1 MNDVPYIT
9 ISDVRRALSRPRP
22 GLEAFLRLATRPRPG
37 EAGLPPGHSPKQGGV
52 LLLLYPIDSYLHL
65 VLTRRTEQVGNHKGQ
80 ISLPGGAREPE
91 DHSLLETALRETR
104 EELGIRTDQLQLL
117 GPLTSLY
124 IPPSNYCIHPYVAY
138 ADVRPDFNP
147 EPTEVEELL
156 EMSLNHL
163 LDPIT
168 REEEDWHLRGRPVVV
183 PFYRLG
189 EHKIWG
195 ATAMVLSEFEVM
207 LRQTSLDLSERT
219 FTDFGSLQQR

>member
-1 MNDVPYIT
+1 MNEVPYLT
-9 ISDVRRALSRPRP
+9 LNDVRRALSRPRP
-22 GLEAFLRLATRPRPG
+22 ELEALLRMATQPRPG
-37 EAGLPPGHSPKQGGV
+37 GAGLPLGHSPKQGGV

-65 VLTRRTEQVGNHKGQ
+65 VLTRRTEQVANHKGQ
-80 ISLPGGAREPE
+80 ISLPGGAREPGN
-91 DHSLLETALRETR
+91 HSLLETALRETR
-104 EELGIRTDQLQLL
+104 EELGIRTDQLQVL

-124 IPPSNYCIHPYVAY
+124 IPPSDYCIQPYVAY
-138 ADVRPDFNP
+138 ADARPDFSP

-163 LDPIT
+163 LDPAT
-168 REEEDWHLRGRPVVV
+168 REEEIWELRGHPVVV

-207 LRQTSLDLSERT
+207 LRRSYMGQ
-219 FTDFGSLQQR
+219 QQR

>member
-1 MNDVPYIT
+1 MNEVPYLT
-9 ISDVRRALSRPRP
+9 LNDVRRALSRPRP
-22 GLEAFLRLATRPRPG
+22 ELEALLRMATQPRPG
-37 EAGLPPGHSPKQGGV
+37 GAGLPLGHSPKQGGV

-65 VLTRRTEQVGNHKGQ
+65 VLTRRTEQVANHKGQ
-80 ISLPGGAREPE
+80 ISLPGGAREPG

-104 EELGIRTDQLQLL
+104 EELGIRTDQLQVL

-124 IPPSNYCIHPYVAY
+124 IPPSDYCIQPYVAY
-138 ADVRPDFNP
+138 ADARPDFSP

-163 LDPIT
+163 LDPVT
-168 REEEDWHLRGRPVVV
+168 REEEIWELRGHPVVV

-207 LRQTSLDLSERT
+207 LRRSYMGQ
-219 FTDFGSLQQR
+219 QQR